1 MIIFFIIIYHI
12 FILYDESIMILKAI
26 YNILILVIL
35 FNMQIILHVVY
46 IVIVSGLLKI
56 KSLVLGFLINFN

>member
-56 KSLVLGFLINFN
+56 KSLALGFLINFN